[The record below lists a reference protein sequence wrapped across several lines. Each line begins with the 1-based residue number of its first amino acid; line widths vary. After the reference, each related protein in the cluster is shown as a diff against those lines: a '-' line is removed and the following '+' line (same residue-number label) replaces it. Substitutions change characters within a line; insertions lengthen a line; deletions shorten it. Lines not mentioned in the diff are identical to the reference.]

1 MTTHALTERA
11 TLVDW
16 IEHHA
21 RARPLAEALFFC
33 GHGAD
38 DLRLG
43 YGALSERVRR
53 CAAALQQRGAAG
65 STALILFPSGI
76 DYVVALLACFYAG
89 VTGVPVNLPG
99 VSRVRR
105 VLPKLG
111 DITRDC
117 RPAVVLTHTAI
128 EHASGNDL
136 RDFAAGHGLDI
147 LHLDT
152 LDGEAAAWVR
162 PALTPESI
170 AFLQYTSGSTG
181 SPKGV
186 VNRHGALLRNLQFL
200 GRLTRPQDRAPED
213 TAVASW
219 LPLFHDLG
227 LIMGILLPLAYGNR
241 AVYMAPMAFVADP
254 LRWLEIATAERATAL
269 PCPSFA
275 LRLCADEARS
285 AAPARLAG
293 IDLSSVQCLMPAA
306 EPVLPSQIEA
316 FQAAF
321 AAHGMRREAIRPAY
335 GLAEATLLVSANVDD
350 APPHRIDV
358 ETAPLE
364 QGRAVVHPAAAPMPA
379 AGRRRYVS
387 NGREFDGQDVRI
399 VDPRTCAT
407 LPEGAVG
414 EIWISGPC
422 IAGGYWNKAEL
433 NREIFMAE
441 TPGAEDRRYLRTGD
455 MGFLHGGHLFVTG
468 RLKDMMLFRGQCH
481 YPNDIEATSGR
492 AHAAAIPESGAAF
505 SIQAEDEAGERL
517 VIVQEV
523 RKQAGI
529 DPRDIATAVRA
540 AVAEGHALGVHAVV
554 LIRKGTLPRTT
565 SGKVRR
571 AAVREAWLAGTLQTL
586 WQDDID
592 NLAVPPT
599 PAQET
604 AAAPADT
611 ALLAAL
617 APLDAARRQQHL
629 VQWLA
634 ARAAAAL
641 GTVAARAIRPEASLF
656 GYGLDS
662 MSATRL
668 AAVAAAACGL
678 ALPDSL
684 LFDHPSLAGQCL
696 EGEAHHIP
704 RTVLALRLLG
714 IHR

>member
-1 MTTHALTERA
+1 
-11 TLVDW
+11 
-16 IEHHA
+16 
-21 RARPLAEALFFC
+21 
-33 GHGAD
+33 
-38 DLRLG
+38 
-43 YGALSERVRR
+43 GALSERVRR

-571 AAVREAWLAGTLQTL
+571 AAVRE
-586 WQDDID
+586 
-592 NLAVPPT
+592 
-599 PAQET
+599 
-604 AAAPADT
+604 
-611 ALLAAL
+611 
-617 APLDAARRQQHL
+617 
-629 VQWLA
+629 
-634 ARAAAAL
+634 
-641 GTVAARAIRPEASLF
+641 
-656 GYGLDS
+656 
-662 MSATRL
+662 
-668 AAVAAAACGL
+668 
-678 ALPDSL
+678 
-684 LFDHPSLAGQCL
+684 
-696 EGEAHHIP
+696 
-704 RTVLALRLLG
+704 
-714 IHR
+714 

>member
-1 MTTHALTERA
+1 
-11 TLVDW
+11 
-16 IEHHA
+16 
-21 RARPLAEALFFC
+21 
-33 GHGAD
+33 
-38 DLRLG
+38 LG

-152 LDGEAAAWVR
+152 LGGEAAAWVR

-275 LRLCADEARS
+275 LRLCADEARR

-306 EPVLPSQIEA
+306 
-316 FQAAF
+316 
-321 AAHGMRREAIRPAY
+321 
-335 GLAEATLLVSANVDD
+335 
-350 APPHRIDV
+350 
-358 ETAPLE
+358 
-364 QGRAVVHPAAAPMPA
+364 
-379 AGRRRYVS
+379 
-387 NGREFDGQDVRI
+387 
-399 VDPRTCAT
+399 
-407 LPEGAVG
+407 
-414 EIWISGPC
+414 
-422 IAGGYWNKAEL
+422 
-433 NREIFMAE
+433 
-441 TPGAEDRRYLRTGD
+441 
-455 MGFLHGGHLFVTG
+455 
-468 RLKDMMLFRGQCH
+468 
-481 YPNDIEATSGR
+481 
-492 AHAAAIPESGAAF
+492 
-505 SIQAEDEAGERL
+505 
-517 VIVQEV
+517 
-523 RKQAGI
+523 
-529 DPRDIATAVRA
+529 
-540 AVAEGHALGVHAVV
+540 
-554 LIRKGTLPRTT
+554 
-565 SGKVRR
+565 
-571 AAVREAWLAGTLQTL
+571 
-586 WQDDID
+586 
-592 NLAVPPT
+592 
-599 PAQET
+599 
-604 AAAPADT
+604 
-611 ALLAAL
+611 
-617 APLDAARRQQHL
+617 
-629 VQWLA
+629 
-634 ARAAAAL
+634 
-641 GTVAARAIRPEASLF
+641 
-656 GYGLDS
+656 
-662 MSATRL
+662 
-668 AAVAAAACGL
+668 
-678 ALPDSL
+678 
-684 LFDHPSLAGQCL
+684 
-696 EGEAHHIP
+696 
-704 RTVLALRLLG
+704 
-714 IHR
+714 

>member
-43 YGALSERVRR
+43 YGALSERVRH

-65 STALILFPSGI
+65 ATALILFPSGI

-117 RPAVVLTHTAI
+117 RPSVVLTHTAI

-152 LDGEAAAWVR
+152 LGGEAAAWVR

-254 LRWLEIATAERATAL
+254 LRWLEIATAERASAL

-407 LPEGAVG
+407 LPEGTVG

-604 AAAPADT
+604 AAAPADA

-617 APLDAARRQQHL
+617 APLDA
-629 VQWLA
+629 
-634 ARAAAAL
+634 
-641 GTVAARAIRPEASLF
+641 
-656 GYGLDS
+656 
-662 MSATRL
+662 
-668 AAVAAAACGL
+668 
-678 ALPDSL
+678 
-684 LFDHPSLAGQCL
+684 
-696 EGEAHHIP
+696 
-704 RTVLALRLLG
+704 
-714 IHR
+714 